1 MASQSFPAATQHPHV
16 ASCGY
21 NLFLLV
27 AILWLL
33 GHFSTFTM
41 LSGYFLT
48 CGLLFRSPLLSSLEM
63 ICEQVVFSDDEPQN
77 GTTKVTPDDAQPN
90 HVANPDLSSQS
101 ESDDAGSTTHC
112 PSIFDV
118 DSTHLGDDCY
128 YKTGLDSPSAE
139 HVEELIPEASE
150 SSVLSAEVP
159 EHEGS
164 ESSLVPVKSEDQY
177 PTTTEDQSTNSTE
190 DRSANYVPGFTTIFD
205 NDCDQPDTIV
215 EYSPQWE
222 IIAEFEREVWADV
235 VLAIANNG
243 RQYWRKNRKIRAVS
257 PEEVSGLDQW
267 WQVTQ
272 PEPVWLHPDYDA
284 EYVTVSSDEE
294 EDVEVPQ
301 EEVPQEE
308 APVTQLKTST
318 QLVMPTQLDTIA
330 EESEEDDSDLED
342 MDSEDEALYAE
353 DSDEY
358 DSEEEGPAKKPHP
371 LPLTGHWY
379 PGWELHSGVDYHG
392 HIYLTQ
398 MANQE
403 YWKARGFYRVAKC
416 TWAVQETPSVRN
428 VIDSGRAIRR
438 DGLPIPELTMT
449 SPEGVTGYLVDN
461 THYKEHPWL
470 VSCDGLASLDEI
482 AEMDSDE
489 EPEKTVISVPAV
501 IASPVPRRRHSLTR
515 SKSSFYDL

>member
-63 ICEQVVFSDDEPQN
+63 IY
-77 GTTKVTPDDAQPN
+77 
-90 HVANPDLSSQS
+90 LSSQS
-101 ESDDAGSTTHC
+101 ESDDSGSTTPC
-112 PSIFDV
+112 PSTFDV

-139 HVEELIPEASE
+139 HVEELIPEGKTLSDENVLVPLLTLYPASE

-222 IIAEFEREVWADV
+222 IIAEFEREVWGDV

-243 RQYWRKNRKIRAVS
+243 RQYWRKDRKIRAVS
-257 PEEVSGLDQW
+257 PGEVSGLDQW

-294 EDVEVPQ
+294 EDVEVAQKEVAQ

-379 PGWELHSGVDYHG
+379 PGWELHSGVDYHE

-416 TWAVQETPSVRN
+416 TWAVQETPSVCN

-438 DGLPIPELTMT
+438 GGLPIPELTMT